1 MLIVLPSHWINRI
14 CSSHIRQSQQGFT
27 HSFLYDGIWLFAF
40 IYIVERH
47 LIAYF
52 RGQ

>member
-1 MLIVLPSHWINRI
+1 MLIALPSHWINRI

-40 IYIVERH
+40 VYIVERH

-52 RGQ
+52 RRQ